1 MKRYERTKILVEGN
15 PAVARKIA
23 AQIEQEHSVEVLDEP
38 HEELV
43 MVKVRE
49 SAKNSLFYLGEA
61 LMCSCRVCLDDK
73 AVGFGFALGDKREKA
88 YNLALVD
95 EAYSSDQII
104 PKTTWDV
111 LIDKESERLRLKQQK
126 EQIKIDRTKVDFSV
140 MDSDD

>member
-1 MKRYERTKILVEGN
+1 VKRYERTKILVEGN

-95 EAYSSDQII
+95 AAYSSDQII